1 MCEYKSIPCI
11 KKMGK
16 GYQDIFDEMV
26 KAYAEKLSSR
36 IILSNSAFTLHD
48 FDHHCFNIYKI
59 ISYVLFNE
67 ELVYKEDYGLSQ
79 RELLI
84 LNLAVLFHDIGMSEV
99 LGVARENHS
108 VKSAEFIQR
117 EYDDANR
124 PLRNKTDLTISE
136 IKALKAIVVA
146 HSNIKDGSVS
156 AQENGLYSHHLK
168 DYSAKNGTKIR
179 TKFLAGVL
187 RLADELDVS
196 SERLGTGEIEQQI
209 EEGERKFE
217 RLKKE
222 AVTEGQ
228 KREVRE
234 WEGYIESHKHWKKL
248 HLISNVQRNEDGE
261 TIELC
266 VDDEYIERSLDEGN
280 TEKSLS
286 RDLVEIYLE
295 VEKKLQEAIKLAF
308 VGKTFRTYV
317 YVKKVELITQN
328 KTLDK
333 EIQDKLSVCSLTK
346 DKKEIDQV
354 VEQKVIEESLKKSVP
369 RVINPELEK
378 IIFDEVNKRNLI
390 KFGHYLLNEKYCA
403 RDWIDTQEVV
413 ETKVILNKVVEAI
426 VKDINSK
433 EHKKYI
439 IVGVDLVGALLA
451 SRVAFSL
458 QSPLSYIVPEKD
470 ENNNANQEIEL
481 NIEEDAEIIL
491 VTDAI
496 VTYDTIHKAISKYG
510 LANRIDSIYTI
521 FFRQSDKVECKSV
534 YLEKTHSIN
543 NAFYIELYE
552 KEICMYNKNKCIARN
567 QKINKGE
574 QSHENN

>member
-248 HLISNVQRNEDGE
+248 HLISNVERNEDGE

-510 LANRIDSIYTI
+510 LSNRIDSIYTI

-552 KEICMYNKNKCIARN
+552 KEKCIYNKNMCIARN

-574 QSHENN
+574 KSHENN

>member
-1 MCEYKSIPCI
+1 M
-11 KKMGK
+11 
-16 GYQDIFDEMV
+16 
-26 KAYAEKLSSR
+26 
-36 IILSNSAFTLHD
+36 
-48 FDHHCFNIYKI
+48 
-59 ISYVLFNE
+59 
-67 ELVYKEDYGLSQ
+67 
-79 RELLI
+79 I

-248 HLISNVQRNEDGE
+248 HLISNIQRNEDGE

-552 KEICMYNKNKCIARN
+552 KEKCIYNKNKCIARN

>member
-36 IILSNSAFTLHD
+36 IILSNSVFTLHD

-168 DYSAKNGTKIR
+168 EYPAKNGTKIR

-328 KTLDK
+328 KILDK

-354 VEQKVIEESLKKSVP
+354 VEQKVIEEPLKKSVP

-390 KFGHYLLNEKYCA
+390 LF
-403 RDWIDTQEVV
+403 T
-413 ETKVILNKVVEAI
+413 
-426 VKDINSK
+426 
-433 EHKKYI
+433 
-439 IVGVDLVGALLA
+439 
-451 SRVAFSL
+451 
-458 QSPLSYIVPEKD
+458 
-470 ENNNANQEIEL
+470 
-481 NIEEDAEIIL
+481 
-491 VTDAI
+491 
-496 VTYDTIHKAISKYG
+496 
-510 LANRIDSIYTI
+510 
-521 FFRQSDKVECKSV
+521 
-534 YLEKTHSIN
+534 
-543 NAFYIELYE
+543 
-552 KEICMYNKNKCIARN
+552 
-567 QKINKGE
+567 
-574 QSHENN
+574 

>member
-439 IVGVDLVGALLA
+439 IVGVDLVGTLLA

>member
-36 IILSNSAFTLHD
+36 IILSNSVFTLHD

-168 DYSAKNGTKIR
+168 EYPAKNGTKIR

-328 KTLDK
+328 KILDK
-333 EIQDKLSVCSLTK
+333 EMFIMM
-346 DKKEIDQV
+346 
-354 VEQKVIEESLKKSVP
+354 
-369 RVINPELEK
+369 N
-378 IIFDEVNKRNLI
+378 
-390 KFGHYLLNEKYCA
+390 G
-403 RDWIDTQEVV
+403 
-413 ETKVILNKVVEAI
+413 
-426 VKDINSK
+426 
-433 EHKKYI
+433 
-439 IVGVDLVGALLA
+439 
-451 SRVAFSL
+451 
-458 QSPLSYIVPEKD
+458 
-470 ENNNANQEIEL
+470 
-481 NIEEDAEIIL
+481 
-491 VTDAI
+491 
-496 VTYDTIHKAISKYG
+496 
-510 LANRIDSIYTI
+510 
-521 FFRQSDKVECKSV
+521 
-534 YLEKTHSIN
+534 
-543 NAFYIELYE
+543 
-552 KEICMYNKNKCIARN
+552 
-567 QKINKGE
+567 
-574 QSHENN
+574 

>member
-168 DYSAKNGTKIR
+168 DYPAKNGTKIR

-295 VEKKLQEAIKLAF
+295 VETKLQEAIKLAF

-354 VEQKVIEESLKKSVP
+354 VEQKVIEEPLKKSVP

-496 VTYDTIHKAISKYG
+496 VTYDTIHKAVSKYA

-552 KEICMYNKNKCIARN
+552 KEKCMYNKNKCIARN